1 MSELGGSGPDGAAAD
16 SCGVAAGAGL
26 ASIETGTDPSGFA
39 VVKLRGEIDISN
51 AEQIGAELARIVET
65 GTRRLVVDMS
75 ALEFMDSSGIAM
87 LLHTAAQ
94 VDSISVRNPST
105 VVRRI
110 IEATGLEGT
119 LPIEG

>member
-1 MSELGGSGPDGAAAD
+1 MPELEGGEGPDGPTVETTGEL
-16 SCGVAAGAGL
+16 GVIAVV
-26 ASIETGTDPSGFA
+26 SDPDGTP
-39 VVKLRGEIDISN
+39 VVKLCGEVDISN
-51 AEQIGAELARIVET
+51 ASEIGAELDRIVGT

-87 LLHTAAQ
+87 LLHAAAR
-94 VDSISVRNPST
+94 VDSMAVRAPSM

-110 IEATGLEGT
+110 IEATGLEAT

>member
-1 MSELGGSGPDGAAAD
+1 MSELDGSGPDSHAPERPGAL
-16 SCGVAAGAGL
+16 G
-26 ASIETGTDPSGFA
+26 SIEVVSDPDGTP
-39 VVKLRGEIDISN
+39 VVRLRGEVDISN
-51 AEQIGAELARIVET
+51 ANDLGAELERIVGT

-87 LLHTAAQ
+87 LLHAAAR
-94 VDSISVRNPST
+94 VDSISVRKPSK

-110 IEATGLEGT
+110 IEATGLEAM